1 MCIVLATWILKL
13 MAPPTNPLDPV
24 WILGLPGDHPP
35 VVFRLDDQEALWGQ
49 GDVIDLGQIA
59 PPVGEYQIMRNSR
72 EQPFQGAA
80 HLRFPFPTT
89 LPGR

>member
-13 MAPPTNPLDPV
+13 MAPPTNPWVPV
-24 WILGLPGDHPP
+24 WLLGLSCVHPS
-35 VVFRLDDQEALWGQ
+35 VMFRLDDLEALWSQ

-59 PPVGEYQIMRNSR
+59 PPVGQYQIMRNSR
-72 EQPFQGAA
+72 KQSFQGTA
-80 HLRFPFPTT
+80 HLRFSFPTT